1 MNKYDFKSFSLM
13 WRVHAQHCGIWR
25 RYEECRCSKLCKPFN
40 FQKAYKLKDE
50 DVNKNHLT
58 FQLIFNNTYH
68 NDMSY
73 YCTFSLQNLCWV

>member
-1 MNKYDFKSFSLM
+1 MHSIVVYGDDMKNAVVPNS
-13 WRVHAQHCGIWR
+13 A
-25 RYEECRCSKLCKPFN
+25 KPFN

-68 NDMSY
+68 KDMSY